1 VRERTRGRYHAVSLG
16 CLFGGIT
23 QDWVIQLQLFGK
35 VDVALG
41 AVGWVTAGGKVS
53 DIKFLQLFAV
63 LTERLAL
70 LCSTPGKGLWKPR

>member
-1 VRERTRGRYHAVSLG
+1 MWERTRGRYHAVSLG
-16 CLFGGIT
+16 RLFGGIT

-41 AVGWVTAGGKVS
+41 TIGRVTAGSKVS

-70 LCSTPGKGLWKPR
+70 LCSAPSKGLWEPC